1 MDRTSIDHQLRA
13 VQALL
18 EGRPYDTDAVTDP
31 RVRAIV
37 NAAGELH
44 PLDLDD
50 EEDLVSA
57 VLHVLEGDPDTGQD
71 SPGWRILR
79 GV

>member
-1 MDRTSIDHQLRA
+1 MDLDRSLTA

-18 EGRPYDTDAVTDP
+18 EGRPYDPDAVTDP
-31 RVRAIV
+31 RVLAIV
-37 NAAGELH
+37 DAAGELW

-57 VLHVLEGDPDTGQD
+57 VLHVLEGDPDTGEQT
-71 SPGWRILR
+71 PGWRILR
-79 GV
+79 GS